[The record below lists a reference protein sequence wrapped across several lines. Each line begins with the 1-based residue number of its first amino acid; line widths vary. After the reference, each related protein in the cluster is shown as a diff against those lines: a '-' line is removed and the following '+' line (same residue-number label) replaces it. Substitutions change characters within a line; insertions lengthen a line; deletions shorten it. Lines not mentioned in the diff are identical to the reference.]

1 MDDDTDNLMM
11 SLFLDTL
18 MTEAMKDPSS
28 LVPYTEEMSQE
39 MDELLKD
46 VSPHKSLLRRN

>member
-1 MDDDTDNLMM
+1 M

-18 MTEAMKDPSS
+18 MTEAIKDPSS

-39 MDELLKD
+39 MDELLED
-46 VSPHKSLLRRN
+46 VSPHKLRGRRN